1 MFTFQENPKPNSV
14 RYLVGYS
21 QVFEDFVGIFSTIK
35 DSSSRTEWWKGVRM
49 REAEEEASEGD
60 EDELASLELSNLARS
75 KLELRIKNRQSN
87 YKL

>member
-1 MFTFQENPKPNSV
+1 
-14 RYLVGYS
+14 
-21 QVFEDFVGIFSTIK
+21 
-35 DSSSRTEWWKGVRM
+35 M

-75 KLELRIKNRQSN
+75 KLELRMKNRQSN